1 MLHLMKSLFSIVVL
15 ILLLVA
21 GTVFAGP
28 PRYKVIFNCDG
39 YASFIN
45 AEGDQDRWLL
55 NVFGPLEGSQV
66 GALFWCDGAGG
77 NTANYKSEI
86 LEVTGTSNN
95 NVNPHL
101 KQMLEKGQD
110 PPAIVVR
117 EAHARGL
124 DVFFSFRFNDIHDRF
139 IPEEMPTFKQNNP
152 DWLIGELDY
161 DGLKRGRTSLNFAV
175 DAVRDLKFRIAEEL
189 MTKHDFDGLEIDFM
203 RSAPYFKP
211 DEVDSNAHLL
221 TELLARMRK
230 MLDGLEAQRGRD
242 LYLAVRVDETLV
254 ACKKNG
260 LDVPAWVEQDLVDF
274 IALGSGVIDIDVED
288 FKKVA
293 KGKKT
298 LVYPCVYG
306 WPSKYMP
313 IPKQLA
319 RGMALNYHSQGADGI
334 YTFNW
339 FPHTGKNTEAHG
351 PYLKEL
357 LQQVGE
363 VSDIVRRD
371 DSIMFVADRGVR
383 DFSYLYN
390 WSKAVL
396 PSVVRSGRTLDV
408 PVRVT
413 LTKAI
418 TRKFSNV
425 EVRVHSPALATS
437 EMLTLSVG
445 NSTVKL
451 VSDGEWFKGIL
462 DSRDLSHGVNT
473 VKISYE
479 QATADSPRDLSVNAV
494 EFELTMP

>member
-1 MLHLMKSLFSIVVL
+1 MKSRINTAILFLCL
-15 ILLLVA
+15 IA
-21 GTVFAGP
+21 CTAFAGP

-39 YASFIN
+39 YASFID
-45 AEGDQDRWLL
+45 AEGDQDRWLQNL
-55 NVFGPLEGSQV
+55 FEPLKDTQV

-77 NTANYKSEI
+77 NTANYKSKI

-152 DWLIGELDY
+152 DWMIGELDY
-161 DGLKRGRTSLNFAV
+161 DGLKSGKTSLNFAV
-175 DAVRDLKFRIAEEL
+175 DAVRDLKYRIAEEL

-211 DEVDSNAHLL
+211 DEVDANAHLL
-221 TELLARMRK
+221 TELLGRMRK
-230 MLDGLEAQRGRD
+230 MLDGLEDKRGRE
-242 LYLAVRVDETLV
+242 LYLAVRVDETLF

-260 LDVPAWVEQDLVDF
+260 LDVRAWVEQDLVDF

-288 FKKVA
+288 FKKIT
-293 KGKKT
+293 KRSNT
-298 LVYPCVYG
+298 HVYPCIYG
-306 WPSKYMP
+306 WPSRYMP
-313 IPKQLA
+313 VPKQLA
-319 RGMALNYHSQGADGI
+319 RGMALNYHSQGGDGI

-339 FPHTGKNTEAHG
+339 FPHTGKNSEAHS
-351 PYLKEL
+351 PYLKDL

-363 VSDIVRRD
+363 VSEIIRRD
-371 DSIMFVADRGVR
+371 DSIMYVADRGVR
-383 DFSYLYN
+383 DFSYPYN

-408 PVRVT
+408 SVRIT

-418 TRKFSNV
+418 AKKFSNV
-425 EVRVHSPALATS
+425 EVRVHSPALVTS
-437 EMLTLSVG
+437 ESLTLSIGKSSV
-445 NSTVKL
+445 NLT
-451 VSDGEWFKGIL
+451 SDGEWFKGAC
-462 DSRDLSHGVNT
+462 DTSNLSHGVNT
-473 VKISYE
+473 VRILYE
-479 QATADSPRDLSVNAV
+479 QATDDSPRDLSVNAV
-494 EFELTMP
+494 EFELTTP